1 MIQGASISS
10 WQQSQWIGGVR
21 QTAVQASRPNA
32 DGRGGGRA
40 DGEGTPAHSSLK
52 ATEGLTPEE
61 LQVVR
66 QLQQTDRKVRAH
78 EQAHLSVGADLVR
91 GGPSYSYETGPD
103 DKRYAVAG
111 EVSID
116 VSPAETPEETV
127 PKAQHIR
134 STALAPA
141 DPSAQDHRVAA
152 AATQME
158 IEARMALAKQQS
170 EQIRSGERVGGR
182 SAPDSSYRDSQM
194 GAYPSDRIGR
204 YLDSFA

>member
-1 MIQGASISS
+1 MLIQSASISS
-10 WQQSQWIGGVR
+10 GQQSYWIGGVG
-21 QTAVQASRPNA
+21 QSNAQASRTNA
-32 DGRGGGRA
+32 DGRGRA
-40 DGEGTPAHSSLK
+40 DNEGAGVRSSSI
-52 ATEGLTPEE
+52 ATEELTSEE

-66 QLQQTDRKVRAH
+66 QLEQTDRKVRAH
-78 EQAHLSVGADLVR
+78 EQAHISAGADLVR

-116 VSPAETPEETV
+116 ASPGKTPEETI

-141 DPSAQDHRVAA
+141 DPSAQDYRVAA

-158 IEARMALAKQQS
+158 IDARMALAKEQS
-170 EQIRSGERVGGR
+170 ELIRSGDSGSDRNR
-182 SAPDSSYRDSQM
+182 PDSSYRDSQM
-194 GAYPSDRIGR
+194 DAYSSNRIGR

>member
-1 MIQGASISS
+1 MIQSASINSG
-10 WQQSQWIGGVR
+10 QQSQWIGGVG

-32 DGRGGGRA
+32 DGRGRA
-40 DGEGTPAHSSLK
+40 DGEGTAAHSSSK
-52 ATEGLTPEE
+52 TTEGLTPEQ

-66 QLQQTDRKVRAH
+66 QLEQTDRKVRAH

-116 VSPAETPEETV
+116 ASPGKTPEETI

-141 DPSAQDHRVAA
+141 DPSAQDYRVAA
-152 AATQME
+152 VATQME
-158 IEARMALAKQQS
+158 IDARMALAKEQS
-170 EQIRSGERVGGR
+170 DLIRSGGSGSDR
-182 SAPDSSYRDSQM
+182 SAPDSSYRDSQTD
-194 GAYPSDRIGR
+194 AYSSDRIGR

>member
-1 MIQGASISS
+1 MIQSVSISS
-10 WQQSQWIGGVR
+10 SQQSHWVGGVG
-21 QTAVQASRPNA
+21 QNNAQASRPNA
-32 DGRGGGRA
+32 YGRGRA
-40 DGEGTPAHSSLK
+40 DGEGAAANTASITS
-52 ATEGLTPEE
+52 EGLTPEE

-66 QLQQTDRKVRAH
+66 QLEQTDRKVRAH
-78 EQAHLSVGADLVR
+78 EQAHISVGADLVR

-116 VSPAETPEETV
+116 ASPAKTPEETI

-141 DPSAQDHRVAA
+141 DPSAQDFRVAA

-158 IEARMALAKQQS
+158 IDARMALAREQS
-170 EQIRSGERVGGR
+170 ELIRSRANSGDRT
-182 SAPDSSYRDSQM
+182 ALDASYRDNQM
-194 GAYPSDRIGR
+194 DVYANDRVGR